1 MRYDFDF
8 SVIARHWTDLAFGLL
23 MTVQL
28 SAVAMF
34 MALVLA
40 VVVVLGKMSRYR
52 ASRWA
57 ATIFVDVTR
66 NTPFLVQIFFIFFGL
81 PQFGVRLT
89 PYTAAVLALSIN
101 GAAYCAEIIRGGV
114 QAIQRGQIDAAL
126 ALGLSPLQVF
136 RYVVLRPAL
145 KSVYPALSSQFI
157 LIMLLTSVTSTIST
171 LELTLVGLQLESV
184 TFRSFEI
191 FGVIT
196 LIYLAASLV
205 LSAIL
210 ARIGRVFFSYP
221 NK

>member
-8 SVIARHWTDLAFGLL
+8 SVIATHWTDLAFGLL
-23 MTVQL
+23 LTIQL
-28 SAVAMF
+28 SLVAML

-40 VVVVLGKMSRYR
+40 VVVVRGKMSRFPVL
-52 ASRWA
+52 RWV
-57 ATIFVDVTR
+57 ATIFVEVTR

-81 PQFGVRLT
+81 PQLGLRLT

-114 QAIQRGQIDAAL
+114 QAIRRGQIDAAL
-126 ALGLSPLQVF
+126 ALGLSPLQTF
-136 RYVVLRPAL
+136 RHVVLRPAL

-157 LIMLLTSVTSTIST
+157 LIMLLTSVASTIST
-171 LELTLVGLQLESV
+171 LELTLVGLQIESV

-191 FGVIT
+191 FGTIT
-196 LIYLAASLV
+196 LIYLATSLM

-210 ARIGRVFFSYP
+210 ARVGRVFFSYP
-221 NK
+221 DK